1 MRYLCLLL
9 MISHPQR
16 MSAYL
21 KVFDVGRGTRVA
33 AMRWRPTLTNLGRR
47 KLRGSGPFTG
57 PRSLRGLVERTPHDQ
72 TAWRDGCLHL

>member
-1 MRYLCLLL
+1 VRYLCLLL

-21 KVFDVGRGTRVA
+21 KVFDVGRSVTVS

-47 KLRGSGPFTG
+47 KPRGSGPFTG
-57 PRSLRGLVERTPHDQ
+57 PRSLRGLVEMTPHDQ
-72 TAWRDGCLHL
+72 MTWLDGCLHL